1 MKNTVCF
8 VEIFMLKHILAYMN
22 VKKIYW
28 ICILMHLSV
37 NYCLSANKM
46 GYVSWNSVSGD
57 TIYRLNVHTG
67 KSDMFFEGRVFDAGS
82 FQMEYNADDVLS
94 SELGIIHFTA
104 EDTLISFSGS
114 GQVFGLSFK
123 DSTLRKLDGT
133 YQHGYNFD
141 AFQFIRSDEL
151 YSFGGYGFWMEN
163 NMLTRYDRNAQE
175 WNLITSAPFPV
186 NVQKRNLVRQ
196 LRWYDKE
203 SDRLFA
209 AYDRSLYAYS
219 FEKEEWKE
227 LGVLSEDILNSA
239 DVRFERLNDSLG
251 LIRNVETDWLVNWR
265 SNQLHQLDL
274 SSNNEVRKRSG
285 IPGIQWGYVTNDV
298 LHILRKSDKVSAGFF
313 ESFYELNRW
322 KKWSTARLYTP
333 ILWIQI
339 GYLLILLSFLS
350 VLAYFFRKRFINW
363 KRQNSNWTQFLN
375 DVERSLVE
383 ALYNG
388 DLHTDDVNRIL
399 SLDQLGWEVQRRK
412 RSETIKSINTF
423 SEKAMGYEIIQ
434 RHRSESDKRQVI
446 YRVNS
451 ATKK

>member
-1 MKNTVCF
+1 MNT
-8 VEIFMLKHILAYMN
+8 KR
-22 VKKIYW
+22 IYW
-28 ICILMHLSV
+28 IFLLLNIFVSQCLSV
-37 NYCLSANKM
+37 NKT
-46 GYVSWNSVSGD
+46 GYVSWQSVSGD
-57 TIYRLNVHTG
+57 TIYRLDVHTG
-67 KSDMFFEGRVFDAGS
+67 KSDMFYKGKVFESGS
-82 FQMEYNADDVLS
+82 FQIEYNADDVLS

-104 EDTLISFSGS
+104 IDTLISFSGS
-114 GQVFGLSFK
+114 GQVFGLSCK

-141 AFQFIRSDEL
+141 AFQFIRSDKL

-175 WNLITSAPFPV
+175 WYLTASAPFPV

-196 LRWYDKE
+196 LRWYDKS
-203 SDRLFA
+203 SDQLYV

-219 FEKEEWKE
+219 FKKEEWNE

-239 DVRFERLNDSLG
+239 DVQFEMLNDSVG
-251 LIRNVETDWLVNWR
+251 LIRNIETDWLINWR
-265 SNQLHQLDL
+265 SNQLHELDL
-274 SSNNEVRKRSG
+274 SSNDEVRKGSG
-285 IPGIQWGYVTNDV
+285 IPGIHWGYITNDV
-298 LHILRKSDKVSAGFF
+298 LHILRKSDKVSAAFF

-322 KKWSTARLYTP
+322 KKWSTTRFYTP

-339 GYLLILLSFLS
+339 GYLLILLLFLS
-350 VLAYFFRKRFINW
+350 VLAYFFRERFINW
-363 KRQNSNWTQFLN
+363 KRQNSNWTHFLN

-388 DLHTDDVNRIL
+388 ELHTDDVNRIL